1 MKVEVLASVLIIGF
15 CSLTVEAQTCDPNS
29 LYEIEKCYTTYLAGY
44 NYTFSDTLPYYWD
57 FHNRR
62 LSMLEQQGTHIQPYI
77 CLLANKLSQ
86 CVRPYRCLSN
96 SDPYMQMNAGNDTLA
111 LDWYTDLLVSEYEC
125 GPGYNVLMQDYY
137 CMAYARQFHDAAL
150 NYCEAV
156 MMWNISQGDD
166 RCKAEQYLMTCQF
179 NIYMN
184 ACDFNAGISADLE
197 ELLKLR
203 SQANRANVQTFL
215 DDKIQQLAAE
225 QAKLTSVEQKPV
237 TPQVTLST
245 SNTAVLPTIKLTNY
259 AWDESDK
266 FVKIYLTLPKIE
278 TLPADQIIHNF
289 GGNNFDVFVNNLE
302 GKNYSIEM
310 KSLRDE
316 IVPESS
322 SVKQKTGDLLIMMKK
337 KTEGKK
343 WECLTKTEYIEKEK
357 RKPKLDDKADAD
369 PQASLMTMMK
379 QLYDDGDDEMKRQI
393 RKTWHESQ
401 KKGGGGMLGGE
412 F

>member
-1 MKVEVLASVLIIGF
+1 MKE
-15 CSLTVEAQTCDPNS
+15 
-29 LYEIEKCYTTYLAGY
+29 
-44 NYTFSDTLPYYWD
+44 
-57 FHNRR
+57 
-62 LSMLEQQGTHIQPYI
+62 
-77 CLLANKLSQ
+77 
-86 CVRPYRCLSN
+86 
-96 SDPYMQMNAGNDTLA
+96 
-111 LDWYTDLLVSEYEC
+111 
-125 GPGYNVLMQDYY
+125 
-137 CMAYARQFHDAAL
+137 
-150 NYCEAV
+150 
-156 MMWNISQGDD
+156 
-166 RCKAEQYLMTCQF
+166 
-179 NIYMN
+179 
-184 ACDFNAGISADLE
+184 ISADLE

-278 TLPADQIIHNF
+278 TLPADQIIHHF